1 MKASRF
7 TETQILAILKEQ
19 DTGAKVMDICRKHG
33 ISDATFFNWKNKFSG
48 MTVSDLKRLRELEAE
63 NARLRKLVTNLSLD
77 LDMTKDLLGKK
88 F

>member
-1 MKASRF
+1 M
-7 TETQILAILKEQ
+7 AILKEQ

-33 ISDATFFNWKNKFSG
+33 ISDATFFSWKSKFSG

>member
-1 MKASRF
+1 MKSSRF
-7 TETQILAILKEQ
+7 TETQILEILKEQ
-19 DTGAKVMDICRKHG
+19 ETGAKVMDICRKHG
-33 ISDATFFNWKNKFSG
+33 ISDATFFSWKNKFSG

-63 NARLRKLVTNLSLD
+63 NARLRKLVSNLSLD